1 MNNVKIQDKFSFLKE
16 NEKHKNI
23 NISDDKI
30 TFTYY
35 SFGRTIFGVLF
46 ILYGGPIF
54 VYLVYLSLEKHN
66 IIPAISIEH
75 NTLSIILT
83 IIAILFIIILSSTNY
98 NNYKR
103 IIDFSKKAIYT
114 EDNILIFKTMVYD
127 YVEFE
132 NLQKVGNNVEY
143 QVEKPHPRNHSKYD
157 ADGYKVNSKT
167 MYYHTYYVSFVINN
181 GDFWNYFEIGTF
193 YADYQLS
200 LKFAKALSETLNLPL
215 FKCKDNA
222 CVKLDYSENV
232 IKPILYEEII
242 EPYKRNKLTEPA
254 EEEKI
259 D

>member
-16 NEKHKNI
+16 NEMHKNI
-23 NISDDKI
+23 VISEDKI
-30 TFTYY
+30 TFSY
-35 SFGRTIFGVLF
+35 SSFARIIFGVLF
-46 ILYGGPIF
+46 MLYGGPIF
-54 VYLVYLSLEKHN
+54 VCLVYLSLEKHN
-66 IIPAISIEH
+66 IIPAFSIDF

-83 IIAILFIIILSSTNY
+83 IIALFFIIILSSTNY

-103 IIDFSKKAIYT
+103 VIDFSKKAIYT
-114 EDNILIFKTMVYD
+114 EDNILIFKTIVYD

-143 QVEKPHPRNHSKYD
+143 YVEKPSPQNNREYEVNS
-157 ADGYKVNSKT
+157 YKVNSKT
-167 MYYHTYYVSFVINN
+167 LYYHNYYVSFVINN
-181 GDFWNYFEIGTF
+181 GDFWNYFKIGTF

-232 IKPILYEEII
+232 TKPILYEEII